1 MRPHRVASV
10 SICVLALL
18 GLTHTQLPPPAPP
31 AGAKTWVGHYAEV
44 EDYLRTAEC
53 VGMENF
59 PIGTSSQNS
68 APMAKRCVLRPGGPV
83 ARMLWKP
90 LAPAVFRG
98 FIESTEG
105 NLAAYALDRLL
116 RMDMVP
122 PVVAR
127 ELLSHKGAATFWVE
141 NVTIPTPDKSPVAAE
156 QAYWDLQI
164 VRMTMFDNLI
174 GNKGRTLNNMLRDGA
189 GNLILLD
196 HSRAFGTSTE
206 LPQSMPRV
214 EREFWASIE
223 ALTRKQ
229 LDTALSRWLEAEE
242 IAAVLGRRDRMK
254 AEIKKQRGQRAPEA
268 DGR

>member
-18 GLTHTQLPPPAPP
+18 GLSHTQLPPAAHS
-31 AGAKTWVGHYAEV
+31 AGAKTWVGHYEDV
-44 EDYLRTAEC
+44 ENYLRTAEC

-98 FIESTEG
+98 FMESPEG

-116 RMDMVP
+116 RMDMLP
-122 PVVAR
+122 PVVER
-127 ELLSHKGAATFWVE
+127 DLLGHKGAATFWVE
-141 NVTIPTPDKSPVAAE
+141 NVTIPTSDKSPAAAE

-174 GNKGRTLNNMLRDGA
+174 GNTARTFNNMLRDGA

-206 LPQSMPRV
+206 LPQPMPRV
-214 EREFWASIE
+214 DREFWASID
-223 ALTRKQ
+223 AMTRKQ
-229 LDTALSRWLEAEE
+229 LDSALSRWLNAEE
-242 IAAVLGRRDRMK
+242 IEAVVGRRDRMR
-254 AEIKKQRGQRAPEA
+254 AEIKKQIGQRAP
-268 DGR
+268 